1 MLHLP
6 AHLTVMKLKAD
17 DLIECHLCEKQCR
30 LHDMQNHVGKD
41 ILFSM
46 WNIDEKVLLRLG
58 AKVGDIVSSIK
69 DLLLKFC
76 RLVLILVGFVG

>member
-1 MLHLP
+1 
-6 AHLTVMKLKAD
+6 
-17 DLIECHLCEKQCR
+17 
-30 LHDMQNHVGKD
+30 MQNHVGKH

-46 WNIDEKVLLRLG
+46 RNIDEKVLLRLG